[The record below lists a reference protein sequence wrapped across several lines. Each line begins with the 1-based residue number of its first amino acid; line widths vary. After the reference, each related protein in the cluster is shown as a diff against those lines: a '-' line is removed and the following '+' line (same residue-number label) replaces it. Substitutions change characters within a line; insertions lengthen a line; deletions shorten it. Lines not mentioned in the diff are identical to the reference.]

1 MVYDIYRSQF
11 WNRYKIYQK
20 FLGLFEVTLDGFLN
34 LLIYIFMRIMIFSF
48 LEDDW
53 VNFKQEVLEF
63 FNNLLGF

>member
-20 FLGLFEVTLDGFLN
+20 FLGLFEVMLDGFLN